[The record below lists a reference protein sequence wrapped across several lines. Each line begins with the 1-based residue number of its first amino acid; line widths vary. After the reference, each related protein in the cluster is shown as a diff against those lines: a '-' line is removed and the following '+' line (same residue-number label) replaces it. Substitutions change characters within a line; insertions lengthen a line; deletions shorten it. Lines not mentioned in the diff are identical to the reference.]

1 MMTNECPAISAIMTV
16 SVLWSL
22 HSFHGDLVTQD
33 VCHDDHVLW
42 TCCWQLECDQWLG
55 SVDWALVTWQI
66 WWWWDCDS
74 DWCLPPVTPAS
85 LPLQCPVSASG
96 AWPGLVRPPGPGR
109 APTGGQHWG
118 RGQSVR
124 DQSQLCT
131 ECYIII
137 IITSSQWSQWP
148 VTPPGSG
155 VIVVILALV
164 RNVKR
169 TLAASSWHPDPG
181 CRPVAE
187 AGSGSRIPRLF
198 H

>member
-1 MMTNECPAISAIMTV
+1 MLT
-16 SVLWSL
+16 
-22 HSFHGDLVTQD
+22 
-33 VCHDDHVLW
+33 
-42 TCCWQLECDQWLG
+42 LEWDQWLG
-55 SVDWALVTWQI
+55 SVVWALVTWQI

-85 LPLQCPVSASG
+85 LPPLQCPVSASG

-109 APTGGQHWG
+109 APCGGQHWG

-137 IITSSQWSQWP
+137 ITCHHHIITVITVTGDPSSLRCHCGH
-148 VTPPGSG
+148 PG
-155 VIVVILALV
+155 V
-164 RNVKR
+164 RNDKR